1 MASIGDCSA
10 LAGVSPRS
18 TPRALLLVTTLLG
31 LGCAGPT
38 RKVPPAESPLG
49 QLPGRW
55 DNLFV
60 TVPAADGPL
69 QMHYLAAGPRDAP
82 RVLLLHGFPDFS
94 YTWREIVPLLAGEYR
109 VIAPDL
115 RGYAATA
122 KPRKG
127 YDLDNLAADILA
139 FADAS
144 AKADGAP
151 DATPTHLIGHDWGAA
166 IGWWT
171 VLAAPQ
177 RFTSFTALSVPHPRT
192 FNEFLERS
200 PEQRK
205 RSRYM
210 RLLTFPGVPAVIA
223 GMRDK
228 KRKSLYRD
236 DLARKDAFGD
246 VELIWYRTA
255 FDSTWETRGPLRYY
269 QQKFRRAKANNAAA
283 RARPKVTT
291 PVLVLWGQQDKYLMW
306 AMAAESCKY
315 VEDGKCTVHVF
326 PDVSHWPHWDD
337 PQGVVQRWRA
347 FVAGAPVPAA
357 AATDAAPTDAAPTD
371 AAPTDAAPTDAAP
384 TDASP
389 PAASPPA
396 ASAPTPG

>member
-1 MASIGDCSA
+1 MAPSGDCSTPQTR
-10 LAGVSPRS
+10 SRPRS
-18 TPRALLLVTTLLG
+18 AALLLATMMMMSGLG
-31 LGCAGPT
+31 LGLASAGCAGST
-38 RKVPPAESPLG
+38 RRTPPAESALG

-55 DNLFV
+55 DNLFIEV
-60 TVPAADGPL
+60 QAADGPL
-69 QMHYLAAGPRDAP
+69 QMHYLAAGPKTAP

-94 YTWREIVPLLAGEYR
+94 YTWREIVPLLSGEYR
-109 VIAPDL
+109 VLAPDL

-127 YDLDNLAADILA
+127 YDLDNLAKDIVA

-144 AKADGAP
+144 ATADGAP
-151 DATPTHLIGHDWGAA
+151 NGTPTHLIGHDWGAA

-171 VLAAPQ
+171 VLASPQ
-177 RFTSFTALSVPHPRT
+177 RFASFTALSVPHPRT
-192 FNEFLERS
+192 FNEYLERS

-210 RLLTFPGVPAVIA
+210 RLLTVPGVPAIMA

-228 KRKSLYRD
+228 KRMSLYRD

-255 FDSTWETRGPLRYY
+255 FDSTWQTRGPLRYY
-269 QQKFRRAKANNAAA
+269 RQKFRKAKANNAAA
-283 RARPKVTT
+283 RAKPKVAIPT
-291 PVLVLWGQQDKYLMW
+291 LVLWGQQDKYLMW

-315 VEDGKCTVHVF
+315 VEDGNCTVHVF

-337 PQGVVQRWRA
+337 PKGVALHWRA
-347 FVAGAPVPAA
+347 FVAAPAAEAGAAEAGAPE
-357 AATDAAPTDAAPTD
+357 ATPGAAPGEGTTQAP
-371 AAPTDAAPTDAAP
+371 
-384 TDASP
+384 
-389 PAASPPA
+389 
-396 ASAPTPG
+396 SAPK